1 MNLARDR
8 RGPGV
13 LFYTGAFLLA
23 ALWLVPVLFLVMTAI
38 RSQGDL
44 VAGGVFSLPRVLR
57 FSNFTTAWK
66 TAGMGELFTSSFFLT
81 MVKVPLGLA
90 VSSLAAYAMAKTRLP
105 GRRSLLLLF
114 LLGLGVPI
122 QVTLMPLV
130 MMMRGFG
137 MTDSPLALVPPYI
150 ALGLPLQI
158 LVLHGFFRAIP
169 QSLIEA
175 ARMDGCS
182 ELGTFFRVVLPLAKP
197 ALATLFI
204 IDAVGTWNEFLLALV
219 LLTSETWRT
228 VPLGM
233 LHFQGQFAVRY
244 AELSAAVLLSI
255 APVVI
260 VYLIFQRYMVSGIT
274 SGAVKG

>member
-1 MNLARDR
+1 
-8 RGPGV
+8 
-13 LFYTGAFLLA
+13 
-23 ALWLVPVLFLVMTAI
+23 
-38 RSQGDL
+38 
-44 VAGGVFSLPRVLR
+44 
-57 FSNFTTAWK
+57 
-66 TAGMGELFTSSFFLT
+66 
-81 MVKVPLGLA
+81 
-90 VSSLAAYAMAKTRLP
+90 
-105 GRRSLLLLF
+105 
-114 LLGLGVPI
+114 
-122 QVTLMPLV
+122 
-130 MMMRGFG
+130 
-137 MTDSPLALVPPYI
+137 
-150 ALGLPLQI
+150 
-158 LVLHGFFRAIP
+158 LHGFFRAIP